1 MIEVENLTKFYGP
14 RPAIK
19 GVTFSVD
26 KGEVV
31 GFLGPNGAGKS
42 TTLNILSCIM
52 PASSGSA
59 RICGRDVFEESME
72 IRKKIGYLPETPP
85 LYTDMTV
92 TDYLQ
97 FTARIRRVPSNKVKA
112 SVERVLE
119 KCVLEDVQDRIIN
132 RLSKGFQQRVGLA
145 QSMIHDPEILILDE
159 PTIGLDP
166 IQIIEIRKLI
176 QELASSHTII
186 LSSHILPEITQICR
200 RVIILNEG
208 EIAAVDSLEGLTSSL
223 NKSERFILKVRNPQ
237 KGISEKL
244 GALEKVISVQTKKE
258 GQFLVECEMDS
269 RMQDRVASLALEN
282 SWGIEE
288 LKLISMTLEDIFLR
302 LTMEENE
309 PNNEKSGSGGDA

>member
-19 GVTFSVD
+19 GITFKVN

-42 TTLNILSCIM
+42 TTMNILCCIL

-59 RICGRDVFEESME
+59 KICGFDVFEESLE
-72 IRKKIGYLPETPP
+72 VRKKIGYLPETPP
-85 LYTDMTV
+85 LYPDMTV
-92 TDYLQ
+92 TSYLK
-97 FTARIRRVPSNKVKA
+97 FAAEIRRVPSNKVQA
-112 SVERVLE
+112 AVSRVLE
-119 KCVLEDVQDRIIN
+119 KCVLQDVRKRIIG

-176 QELASSHTII
+176 QELASAHTII
-186 LSSHILPEITQICR
+186 LSSHILPEITQICK
-200 RVIILNEG
+200 RVVILNEG

-223 NKSERFILKVRNPQ
+223 NKSERFVLKVRKSQNNIQ
-237 KGISEKL
+237 GKL
-244 GALEKVISVQTKKE
+244 SALDKVISVKAE
-258 GQFLVECEMDS
+258 NDNEFLIECEMNS
-269 RMQDRVASLALEN
+269 EMQDQVARMALEN

-288 LKLISMTLEDIFLR
+288 LKLISMTLEEIFLH
-302 LTMEENE
+302 LTLEENE
-309 PNNEKSGSGGDA
+309 PSETSKGVGA